1 MHGYFPPSGLQYCT
15 KSFLLFKQLFYVCLS
30 SYSSIFKPAATITF
44 FYGPVPILNI

>member
-15 KSFLLFKQLFYVCLS
+15 KSFLLFKQLFYSRS
-30 SYSSIFKPAATITF
+30 SYSSTFKPAATITF